1 MNDSSKIKDYK
12 KILKMLWFFIKPKK
26 KLLFILLIFSF
37 LCGFIE
43 ILNVALIYP
52 IINYGLEAGSN
63 PAIFDYI
70 LRFVDTS
77 TISPFV
83 FFAILLAVVS
93 CLNLAAQFILVLFS
107 SYTVG
112 MINRA
117 NDESVFNRFTNE
129 SYKFFVDNKQGEL
142 IYIGTQATHTVGM
155 VANYLVQ
162 FLKNIIMALFFTVFL
177 FLLSFKGAVIAV
189 IFGIIYTYLNKQII
203 YKRIYR
209 SSSTLTKE
217 YQKKSVIYNEFI
229 TGIKTIKIFN
239 NFKFWMNKYIN
250 TINKILRNYIKVSV
264 YQQAPSIFSTFLIFI
279 TISGVAIY
287 IYTISSGNIIPYLP
301 LFGTFMLSLF
311 RLLPAVQGCLLNIAY
326 TTQYLPNL
334 KLIHDLF
341 TRYSINQTRE
351 RKELEPKLATNMKPN
366 KVSDFNF
373 EKSISFDNVSFSYNS
388 KKILD
393 NVSFNIDKNKITA
406 IVGPSGAGKSTIV
419 NLLTQ
424 LYEPSGGEIKIDGLN
439 IKEINKS
446 SFLRR
451 IGYIGQETFIFNN
464 SIRENIRFGLAA
476 DDCTDEQIV
485 EAAKLANAHD
495 FIMETES
502 GYETIIG
509 DMGMKLSG
517 GQRQRL
523 AIARAIL
530 RNPNLLILDE
540 ATSSLDTISE
550 KSVMKAINNISKDVT
565 ILIIAHRLSTI
576 QNADTINVLKNG
588 KVVESGTHQELIDLG
603 GEYHKLYQKQEEK

>member
-1 MNDSSKIKDYK
+1 MNDSSKIKDYHN
-12 KILKMLWFFIKPKK
+12 ILSMLWFFIKPKK
-26 KLLFILLIFSF
+26 KLLFILLLFSF

-509 DMGMKLSG
+509 DMGM
-517 GQRQRL
+517 
-523 AIARAIL
+523 
-530 RNPNLLILDE
+530 
-540 ATSSLDTISE
+540 
-550 KSVMKAINNISKDVT
+550 
-565 ILIIAHRLSTI
+565 STI

-603 GEYHKLYQKQEEK
+603 GEYYKLYQKQEEK

>member
-1 MNDSSKIKDYK
+1 MNDSSKIKDYHN
-12 KILKMLWFFIKPKK
+12 ILSMLWFFIKPKK
-26 KLLFILLIFSF
+26 KLLFILLLFSF

-264 YQQAPSIFSTFLIFI
+264 YQQAPSIFSSFLIFI

-351 RKELEPKLATNMKPN
+351 RKELERKLATNMKPN

-502 GYETIIG
+502 GYDTIIG

-603 GEYHKLYQKQEEK
+603 GEYYKLYQKQEEK

>member
-1 MNDSSKIKDYK
+1 MNDSSKIKDYRN
-12 KILKMLWFFIKPKK
+12 ILNMLWFFIKPKK
-26 KLLFILLIFSF
+26 KLLLILLLFSF

-43 ILNVALIYP
+43 TLNVALIYP

-70 LRFVDTS
+70 LSFVDTS
-77 TISPFV
+77 AISPFV

-162 FLKNIIMALFFTVFL
+162 FLKSSIMVLFFTVFL

-209 SSSTLTKE
+209 SSSTLTSE

-250 TINKILRNYIKVSV
+250 VINTILRNYIKVSV
-264 YQQAPSIFSTFLIFI
+264 YQQAPSIFTNFLIYI
-279 TISGVAIY
+279 AISGVAIY

-301 LFGTFMLSLF
+301 LFGTFMLTLF

-334 KLIHDLF
+334 KLIYKLF
-341 TRYSINQTRE
+341 TKYDIDETRE
-351 RKELEPKLATNMKPN
+351 KRVEPKLATNMKPN
-366 KVSDFNF
+366 IVSNFDF

-424 LYEPSGGEIKIDGLN
+424 LYEPSGGEIKIDSLN

-476 DDCTDEQIV
+476 EDCTDEQIV

-495 FIMETES
+495 FIMETEN

-523 AIARAIL
+523 AIARALL
-530 RNPNLLILDE
+530 RKPELLILDE

-550 KSVMKAINNISKDVT
+550 MNVMDAINNISREAT
-565 ILIIAHRLSTI
+565 LLIIAHRLSTI
-576 QNADTINVLKNG
+576 QNADTIYVLKNG
-588 KVVESGTHQELIDLG
+588 KVVESGTHEQLIDMS
-603 GEYHKLYQKQEEK
+603 GEYYNLYQTQDEK